1 MSLDN
6 KMIPFAITV
15 TLMTVIFV
23 FGMIVF
29 LITFQKRQNRKS
41 REYLQS
47 LVAEKDRTMS
57 LISLEVHDNIN
68 QVLNATRLNV
78 HWLNNSA
85 LPEQK
90 EQLEKI
96 GRMLDKLIIDTN
108 NISHTLNTEYLKRKG
123 LIQSLKEEC
132 EWVTDSRSTACD
144 VHISGITERFEGQIE
159 LMLFRIAQEAVN
171 NAIKH
176 AAAKHIRI
184 SVVYDRPA
192 FAMTI
197 ADDGKGFDT
206 NVPDIMKGVGL
217 SSMLS
222 RAKIVQGFLDIES
235 RISEGTTVTMVV
247 PRRALKVIDAAS
259 VVENMQ
265 NKEITG
271 EDYAKAMIFPSR

>member
-1 MSLDN
+1 MSIDN

-90 EQLEKI
+90 EHIEKI
-96 GRMLDKLIIDTN
+96 GRMLDKLIMDTN
-108 NISHTLNTEYLKRKG
+108 NISHTLNTGYLKQKG
-123 LIQSLKEEC
+123 LIQSLKEES
-132 EWVTDSRSTACD
+132 EWVTNSRDMGCD

-184 SVVYDRPA
+184 SVVYDRPV
-192 FAMTI
+192 FVMTI

-222 RAKIVQGFLDIES
+222 RAKIVQGFLNIES
-235 RISEGTTVTMVV
+235 RIGEGTTVTMVV
-247 PRRALKVIDAAS
+247 PRSALKVTDTAS

-265 NKEITG
+265 DKEITG
-271 EDYAKAMIFPSR
+271 ENYAKAMIFPSR